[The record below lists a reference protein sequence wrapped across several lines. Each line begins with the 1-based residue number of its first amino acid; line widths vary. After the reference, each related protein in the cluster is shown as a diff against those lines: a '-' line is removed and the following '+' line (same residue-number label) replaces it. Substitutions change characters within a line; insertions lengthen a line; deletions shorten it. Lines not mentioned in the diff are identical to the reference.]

1 MLTVVHILA
10 GKLKTL
16 PFIPRNVISRQTA

>member
-1 MLTVVHILA
+1 M